1 MPKEDGKRPR
11 KVGEKTS
18 FKSRPSSEGKKFV
31 KKQNGE
37 RISAAKDRREKY
49 AVSEVVKKLRLI
61 LTKLM
66 LKKKD
71 LTVEPGAAVQ
81 PKTELVAEG
90 LALIKDYQGL
100 IYKHDGCRVLQQMI
114 KHGSMEQKGTII
126 DALKPYF
133 VQVMEKKYSYRLAQK
148 AYYYAPKRAQRVE
161 LLKVLKQ

>member
-1 MPKEDGKRPR
+1 MSKAKSPR

-90 LALIKDYQGL
+90 LAEHLEKLWFQAADREIAIIRGLVVVIKTAA
-100 IYKHDGCRVLQQMI
+100 I
-114 KHGSMEQKGTII
+114 
-126 DALKPYF
+126 
-133 VQVMEKKYSYRLAQK
+133 
-148 AYYYAPKRAQRVE
+148 
-161 LLKVLKQ
+161 